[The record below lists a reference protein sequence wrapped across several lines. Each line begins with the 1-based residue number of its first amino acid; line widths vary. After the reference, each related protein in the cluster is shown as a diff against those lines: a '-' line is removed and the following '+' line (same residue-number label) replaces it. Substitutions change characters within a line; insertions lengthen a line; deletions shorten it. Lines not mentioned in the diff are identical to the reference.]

1 MPTIYANICKYMQTY
16 ANICQLYMQIYGH
29 TCKYMQIYANIC
41 KYMQTYANIYKSMLI
56 YPNIFQFLQIY
67 ANICNYISTNI
78 CSVSEF
84 PFSGIIWAV
93 RISNSEFAEEL
104 FGGLEF
110 RITDSRQICL
120 SAFRISN

>member
-1 MPTIYANICKYMQTY
+1 MKIYGNICKYIKYIQIYANIT
-16 ANICQLYMQIYGH
+16 
-29 TCKYMQIYANIC
+29 KYMQIYA
-41 KYMQTYANIYKSMLI
+41 
-56 YPNIFQFLQIY
+56 
-67 ANICNYISTNI
+67 NI

-104 FGGLEF
+104 FGGFEF
-110 RITDSRQICL
+110 RITDSHQIYL

>member
-1 MPTIYANICKYMQTY
+1 
-16 ANICQLYMQIYGH
+16 
-29 TCKYMQIYANIC
+29 
-41 KYMQTYANIYKSMLI
+41 MLI
-56 YPNIFQFLQIY
+56 Y
-67 ANICNYISTNI
+67 ANI

-110 RITDSRQICL
+110 RITDSRQIYL
-120 SAFRISN
+120 SALRISH